1 MMCSMHTSSYAYT
14 ILCIVHL
21 YKKGIIQSSYIYIY
35 TYILCIHYA
44 HYELVNNY
52 NV

>member
-21 YKKGIIQSSYIYIY
+21 YKGIIQSSYIIYIHIY
-35 TYILCIHYA
+35 YAYIMHTTSS
-44 HYELVNNY
+44 
-52 NV
+52 

>member
-21 YKKGIIQSSYIYIY
+21 YKGYNTELVHYIY
-35 TYILCIHYA
+35 TYILCILYA

>member
-21 YKKGIIQSSYIYIY
+21 YKKGIIQSSYIIYIHIY
-35 TYILCIHYA
+35 YAYIMHTTSS
-44 HYELVNNY
+44 
-52 NV
+52 